1 MAVRPP
7 PAWRTAAVNSAA
19 SRSTVPSAPD
29 PTDPSRPSPASTI
42 LIVDDERAIRE
53 LAAATLE
60 SHGLAVV
67 EAGGGR
73 EALTILQTRRDIDL
87 MIVDFEMPGMNGVAV
102 CDMARR
108 LRPGL
113 PVIFLTG
120 HGRIAALNGVPDRWI
135 IEKPFR
141 AFELAARVA
150 AALPQLPVAGL
161 DD

>member
-1 MAVRPP
+1 M
-7 PAWRTAAVNSAA
+7 NSAA
-19 SRSTVPSAPD
+19 SRSAVQAAPD
-29 PTDPSRPSPASTI
+29 PTDAPLPSATSTI
-42 LIVDDERAIRE
+42 LIVDDERMIRE

-60 SHGLAVV
+60 SHGFTVL
-67 EAGGGR
+67 EATGGR
-73 EALTILQTRRDIDL
+73 EALSILETRRDIDL

-102 CDMARR
+102 SDMARR

-150 AALPQLPVAGL
+150 AALPQLPVTGL
-161 DD
+161 AP